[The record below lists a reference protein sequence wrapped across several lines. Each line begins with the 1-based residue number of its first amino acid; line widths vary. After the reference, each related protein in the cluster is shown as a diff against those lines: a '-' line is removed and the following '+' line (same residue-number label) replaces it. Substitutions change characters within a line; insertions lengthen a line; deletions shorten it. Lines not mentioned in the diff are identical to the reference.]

1 MIRVFQPADTT
12 FTSNG
17 DVVLRP
23 LRAKVHKEDNNDFYL
38 DIETSTEFADY
49 LVRATPLLLPLLR
62 VTSHS
67 GSIMSHTQETRSH
80 SELGM
85 CSMTVK
91 M

>member
-38 DIETSTEFADY
+38 DIET
-49 LVRATPLLLPLLR
+49 RPPLFGAVLF
-62 VTSHS
+62 
-67 GSIMSHTQETRSH
+67 
-80 SELGM
+80 LGGLDHAEILQTHFM
-85 CSMTVK
+85 PAQR
-91 M
+91 